1 MAENSDS
8 FIINCI
14 IADDE
19 PFARQGMIK
28 LVEQV
33 PFFNLV
39 GIAKDALEVN
49 NYLNTLNAHLLFL
62 DIQMP
67 KLTGIELLKTLKNP
81 PKVIFTT
88 AYPEY
93 AVEGYELDILD
104 YLLKPVTLQRF
115 LKAANKAKEYFE
127 FETRRANTQ
136 LKEEDNNFFFV
147 KTNRKL
153 EKILFDEIL
162 FIEAMLNYVIIYTA
176 MQKIIIYSSIK
187 SILESLPASV
197 FLKVHKSYIVSLS
210 KINTIDGNQI
220 RIKQHNIP
228 VSRAHKE
235 ELIKAMESKR
245 FSG

>member
-104 YLLKPVTLQRF
+104 YLLKPVT
-115 LKAANKAKEYFE
+115 
-127 FETRRANTQ
+127 
-136 LKEEDNNFFFV
+136 
-147 KTNRKL
+147 
-153 EKILFDEIL
+153 
-162 FIEAMLNYVIIYTA
+162 
-176 MQKIIIYSSIK
+176 
-187 SILESLPASV
+187 
-197 FLKVHKSYIVSLS
+197 
-210 KINTIDGNQI
+210 
-220 RIKQHNIP
+220 
-228 VSRAHKE
+228 
-235 ELIKAMESKR
+235 
-245 FSG
+245 